1 MTKAKFFS
9 GNFLLIPFICLVY
22 IACSK
27 CIKVGYLSTGIVE
40 IVKQLVF
47 KVING
52 VVYIM
57 KTELKCPYTVARIKK

>member
-9 GNFLLIPFICLVY
+9 GNFLLIPFICLDY
-22 IACSK
+22 IDITATIPCSK
-27 CIKVGYLSTGIVE
+27 CIKVGYLSTGVAE
-40 IVKQLVF
+40 IVKQLVL

-57 KTELKCPYTVARIKK
+57 KTE